1 MRSPPVVLI
10 AAVVLSGLAVVAA
23 AAAERIRIEAPVVDP
38 ATPETRE
45 AVAQLL
51 EKTAAMSDRLNG
63 TRIQLSGDPQSPAAY
78 TLAVTAVLGRDS
90 PAVVLTLKRLS
101 DGAQSAPYS
110 WLGAV
115 KPELPTLLARAVFLQ
130 WSSLTGLA
138 SPAAAEPP
146 EVVAEL
152 PAALIQQYAYP
163 WALASRDDGRIVAA
177 LGTSCVELDH
187 ALRIVSEPG
196 KPLGEGGLASYAL
209 GLSLTPGGTLIL
221 KPAQGRDLWRVAPG
235 GAAPQKLPT
244 GLEVVTAPIAALPD
258 GSVLVVDSTARKAYR
273 LAPGK
278 KRTELPLFAN
288 SYEYIAWLGVGPDG
302 TIWIYDY
309 VLKAFRIMTP
319 EGAIA
324 DYMLP
329 LVDPARPLTPLSIA
343 IGPDGSSVVLSSGRL
358 HRFLRDGTLVWNL
371 DSLPGA
377 DNESLPAAGSV
388 AVDWKRGLVYVADT
402 TGRRIVQL
410 LDRDYCR
417 QRGIR
422 NDLEEAVAAARARRA
437 VDEPAALAQ
446 EAALY
451 EAAGSPL
458 MAKAAWQRL
467 QDADP
472 GNSRA
477 GERLLAIEVSELSAA
492 AAELD
497 ARAREVYR
505 TVGIETARPTY
516 VQAVQKYE
524 LLLSKSPGAG
534 TARAARAAMES
545 LQNLFREKSPAGG
558 SAPPLTITE
567 AALAQLFP
575 SLMLH
580 YAANPAGSVS
590 VRNVSAAAAGDLR
603 ARVMIPRFMD
613 FPAEAPALASL
624 APGASASFPLT
635 LALNRTVLEL
645 QEDLVAQASIEITF
659 TAGGAGQ
666 TVTRVLPVTI
676 HRNTA
681 LTWDDTAK
689 IASFVTPNEEVVNG
703 FARRALAPA
712 GEEKRFLLSAK
723 LFQAMRVCDALA
735 AHGITYVE
743 DPASPISRALGKPAV
758 IDTVQPPRVTLLNR
772 AGDCDDTTALL
783 ASLLEAIGVRTAILT
798 TPGHILL
805 AFDTG
810 EPAESARYLSD
821 QNLLVI
827 GRAGSAWIPVETTT
841 PLQHGF
847 LSAWTAGSQ
856 LVRAYQ
862 ANGPFE
868 FIPLAE
874 ARARYP
880 ALPLP
885 PSTIA
890 VAEPARS
897 AVDGLYAASLAGFT
911 ASLYT
916 AKLAGLETR
925 LQGLSGTQA
934 ARLRV
939 QQGIL
944 QAMFGR
950 LAEAGRAFE
959 TARKEDPGLVAPY
972 VNLANVLLVEKKA
985 EAALAVIRD
994 GLARSPGSLLLN
1006 LAAARCWAVKG
1017 DRRRAAEHLA
1027 KVRASDSAIA
1037 DRYALILG
1045 IDQGTPR
1052 AADEGDR
1059 PAALLWGVESSRAAV
1074 SRAWRLA
1081 AVLNLASDTARRS
1094 A

>member
-1 MRSPPVVLI
+1 MRSPPVALI
-10 AAVVLSGLAVVAA
+10 AAVVLSSLAAVAA
-23 AAAERIRIEAPVVDP
+23 AAPVRIRVEAPVVDP

-45 AVAQLL
+45 AVAELL
-51 EKTAAMSDRLNG
+51 EMTAAMSARLHG
-63 TRIQLSGDPQSPAAY
+63 ASIELVSDPQSSAAY
-78 TLAVTAVLGRDS
+78 ALAITAALGRDN
-90 PAVVLTLKRLS
+90 PAIVVTLKRLS

-110 WLGAV
+110 WLGPV

-138 SPAAAEPP
+138 SPAAAP

-163 WALASRDDGRIVAA
+163 WALAARDDGLIVAA

-187 ALRIVSEPG
+187 ALRVVSEPG
-196 KPLGEGGLASYAL
+196 KPLAEGGLASYAL
-209 GLSLTPGGTLIL
+209 GLALTPGGTVIL

-235 GAAPQKLPT
+235 GGAPQKIPT

-258 GSVLVVDSTARKAYR
+258 GSVLVVDPTARKAYR
-273 LAPGK
+273 LAPGR
-278 KRTELPLFAN
+278 KRAELPLFAN
-288 SYEYIAWLGVGPDG
+288 AYEYIAWLSVGPDA
-302 TIWIYDY
+302 TIWIYDP

-319 EGAIA
+319 EGAVA

-329 LVDPARPLTPLSIA
+329 LVDPTRPLTPLSMA

-358 HRFLRDGTLVWNL
+358 HRFLRDGSLVWNM

-377 DNESLPAAGSV
+377 DNESLPTAGSV
-388 AVDWKRGLVYVADT
+388 AVDWRRGLIYVADT

-410 LDRDYCR
+410 LDRAYCR

-422 NDLEEAVAAARARRA
+422 NELEEALAAARARRA

-492 AAELD
+492 ASELD
-497 ARAREVYR
+497 ARTREVFR

-516 VQAVQKYE
+516 MQAVQKYE
-524 LLLSKSPGAG
+524 LLLSKSPGDK
-534 TARAARAAMES
+534 AARAAMES
-545 LQNLFREKSPAGG
+545 LQSLFREKSPAGG
-558 SAPPLTITE
+558 RTPPLAITE
-567 AALAQLFP
+567 AALVPLFP

-580 YAANPAGSVS
+580 YAAHPAGSVS
-590 VRNVSAAAAGDLR
+590 VRNVSAAAAGNLR
-603 ARVMIPRFMD
+603 ARGMIPRFMD
-613 FPAEAPALASL
+613 FPAEAPALAWL

-645 QEDLVAQASIEITF
+645 QEDLVVQASIEITF
-659 TAGGAGQ
+659 AAGGSEQ
-666 TVTRVLPVTI
+666 TVARVLPVTV

-703 FARRALAPA
+703 FARRALAPP
-712 GEEKRFLLSAK
+712 GEEKRFLLSPK

-735 AHGITYVE
+735 AHGVTYVE

-798 TPGHILL
+798 TPGHIFL

-821 QNLLVI
+821 QKLLVI
-827 GRAGSAWIPVETTT
+827 GRVGSAWIPVETTT

-847 LSAWTAGSQ
+847 LSAWAAGSQ

-874 ARARYP
+874 ARALYP

-897 AVDGLYAASLAGFT
+897 AVDGLYEASLAGFT

-994 GLARSPGSLLLN
+994 GLARSSGSPLLN
-1006 LAAARCWAVKG
+1006 LAAARCWAAKG

-1027 KVRASDSAIA
+1027 KVRASDPALA

-1045 IDQGTPR
+1045 IDQGSPR

-1059 PAALLWGVESSRAAV
+1059 FPALLWGGGE
-1074 SRAWRLA
+1074 
-1081 AVLNLASDTARRS
+1081 
-1094 A
+1094 

>member
-1 MRSPPVVLI
+1 
-10 AAVVLSGLAVVAA
+10 
-23 AAAERIRIEAPVVDP
+23 
-38 ATPETRE
+38 
-45 AVAQLL
+45 
-51 EKTAAMSDRLNG
+51 MSARLNG
-63 TRIQLSGDPQSPAAY
+63 ARIELSGDPQSPAAY
-78 TLAVTAVLGRDS
+78 ALAVTAALGRDS
-90 PAVVLTLKRLS
+90 PAIVLTLKRLS

-110 WLGAV
+110 WLGPV

-138 SPAAAEPP
+138 SPAATEPP

-163 WALASRDDGRIVAA
+163 WALAARDDGLIVAA

-187 ALRIVSEPG
+187 ALRVVSEPG
-196 KPLGEGGLASYAL
+196 KSLAEGGLASYAL
-209 GLSLTPGGTLIL
+209 GLALTPGGTVIL

-235 GAAPQKLPT
+235 GAAPQKIPA

-258 GSVLVVDSTARKAYR
+258 GSVLVVDPTARKAYR
-273 LAPGK
+273 LAPGR
-278 KRTELPLFAN
+278 KRAELPLFAN
-288 SYEYIAWLGVGPDG
+288 AYEYIAWLGVGPDA
-302 TIWIYDY
+302 TIWIYDP

-319 EGAIA
+319 EGAVA

-329 LVDPARPLTPLSIA
+329 LVDPSRPLTPLSMGIA
-343 IGPDGSSVVLSSGRL
+343 PDGSSVVLSSGRL
-358 HRFLRDGTLVWNL
+358 HRFLRDGTLVWSM

-377 DNESLPAAGSV
+377 DNESLPTAGSV
-388 AVDWKRGLVYVADT
+388 AVDWRRGLIYVADT

-410 LDRDYCR
+410 LDRAYCR

-437 VDEPAALAQ
+437 GDEPAALAQ

-451 EAAGSPL
+451 EAARSPL

-497 ARAREVYR
+497 ARAREVFR
-505 TVGIETARPTY
+505 AVGIETARPAY
-516 VQAVQKYE
+516 MQAVQKYE
-524 LLLSKSPGAG
+524 LLLSKSPGDG
-534 TARAARAAMES
+534 AARAAMES
-545 LQNLFREKSPAGG
+545 LQSLFREKSAAGG
-558 SAPPLTITE
+558 RTPPLAITE
-567 AALAQLFP
+567 AALAPLFP

-580 YAANPAGSVS
+580 YAAHPAGSVS
-590 VRNVSAAAAGDLR
+590 VRNVSAAPVGNLR
-603 ARVMIPRFMD
+603 TRVMTPRFMD
-613 FPAEAPALASL
+613 FPAEAPVLGTL

-645 QEDLVAQASIEITF
+645 QEDLVVQASIEVAF
-659 TAGGAGQ
+659 SAGGSEQ
-666 TVTRVLPVTI
+666 TVARVLPVTI

-689 IASFVTPNEEVVNG
+689 IASFITPNEEVVNG
-703 FARRALAPA
+703 FARRALAPP
-712 GEEKRFLLSAK
+712 GEEKRFLLSPK
-723 LFQAMRVCDALA
+723 LFQAMRLCDALA

-743 DPASPISRALGKPAV
+743 DPASPVSRALGKPEV

-821 QNLLVI
+821 PKLLVM

-841 PLQHGF
+841 PLQQGF
-847 LSAWTAGSQ
+847 LSAWAAGSQ
-856 LVRAYQ
+856 LVRTYQ

-874 ARARYP
+874 ARALYP

-916 AKLAGLETR
+916 ARLASLETR
-925 LQGLSGTQA
+925 LKGLSGTQA

-950 LAEAGRAFE
+950 LAEAGLAFE
-959 TARKEDPGLVAPY
+959 TARKEDPGQVAPY
-972 VNLANVLLVEKKA
+972 VNLANVLLAEKKA
-985 EAALAVIRD
+985 DEALAVIRD
-994 GLARSPGSLLLN
+994 GLERSPGSMLLN

-1017 DRRRAAEHLA
+1017 DRRRAAELLA
-1027 KVRASDSAIA
+1027 KVRASDPALA
-1037 DRYALILG
+1037 DRYALLLG
-1045 IDQGTPR
+1045 IGQGPPR

-1059 PAALLWGVESSRAAV
+1059 PPALLWGGGE
-1074 SRAWRLA
+1074 
-1081 AVLNLASDTARRS
+1081 
-1094 A
+1094 